1 MSGTFL
7 TDLGDSPPK
16 FESVSSLV
24 RLVRIVTVLAWLAG
38 LISTWHEDENVYVYL
53 KFVLTIKLK

>member
-1 MSGTFL
+1 MKIDKQNKTWL

-38 LISTWHEDENVYVYL
+38 LTL
-53 KFVLTIKLK
+53 P